1 MATFTTQTVTEA
13 GLNAPTYTA
22 AAGGGDV
29 VNNRLGDVILH
40 IKNGSG
46 GNITVTVAA
55 QDTAASNPSFGALT
69 KANAS
74 VEITAGGDGFIG
86 PFRPTAFN
94 NSSNQIAITY
104 SGVTTLT
111 VACLKFQNP

>member
-1 MATFTTQTVTEA
+1 MATITTQKVTEA
-13 GLNAPTYTA
+13 GLDAPTYTA

-55 QDTAASNPSFGALT
+55 QTTAASDPTFGALT
-69 KANAS
+69 KVSAS
-74 VEITAGGDGFIG
+74 VVITAGGDGFIG

-94 NSSNQIAITY
+94 NSSHQIVMTY
-104 SGVTTLT
+104 SGVTSLT
-111 VACLKFQNP
+111 IAALKFKNP